1 MKMVIILALGS
12 LILPPSTPIYG
23 QAAAVVDDSGFA
35 GLQVIRCDAQLE
47 PPAWALYERQM
58 IDTLN
63 RAGIEFYDTYVQADG
78 SLEWKER
85 YEGGMNSSDDA
96 YEAFRGYSLLTAL
109 GGSEEIDRRHRLVWE
124 GITKQ
129 FTRYGQI
136 YREFDSNWDWMHHGE
151 GYISLYPMG
160 MVEPEDALFRDRS
173 VRFAAMYIGEDPEAP
188 NWDPEHKIIRSV
200 MNGSR
205 GPKMEWVKRDWIP
218 TNANL
223 TYYPLPYFDIPGVL
237 GSTAWINDHPDND
250 QFGKLVKAMSDRMAK
265 GDVPINLAAT
275 ALIANAYLYTGDD
288 KYVQWVKD
296 YVGTWEK
303 VTKQNGGITPD
314 NIGLSGK
321 VGEYTGHWWG
331 GYYGWV
337 WPRGGTDV
345 VLAELTSAKVATLLT
360 GDKRYSELPRSQM
373 AVMREQGKL
382 ENGKYV
388 MPIRHDERGWY
399 HYSAEIAYPYVNLW
413 YLYHNED
420 DWNQIERLAE
430 ADLKRDGQIGD
441 SDLAWA
447 YFVRGRNPDF
457 PIKAFQSDFKFV
469 AEKLN
474 IIRNERGDPESW
486 VDNKWIIPDP
496 IRMDN
501 LVRLTV
507 GGMPIHK
514 RGEMLHAQ
522 VRYFD
527 GENKRSGLPPDV
539 ATLVSRIE
547 EDWIQIE
554 VSNVNQFE
562 SRKLIIQGG
571 TYGEHQIES
580 VTIHS
585 AESSEA
591 VPSPPTRIDARAFT
605 MELGPGAGAT
615 VQLKLRRYENK
626 PSYQFP
632 WKL

>member
-1 MKMVIILALGS
+1 MIKIILTSVAPLLLLS
-12 LILPPSTPIYG
+12 LISFG
-23 QAAAVVDDSGFA
+23 ASDAKA
-35 GLQVIRCDAQLE
+35 GLGNSDWVVVRVDTQKE
-47 PPAWALYERQM
+47 PPAWALYERQL

-63 RAGIEFYDTYVQADG
+63 RAGIEFYDTYVLKDG

-85 YEGGMNSSDDA
+85 YEGGMNSSDDL

-109 GGSEEIDRRHRLVWE
+109 GGSDEIDKRHRFVWE
-124 GITKQ
+124 GITRQ
-129 FTRYGQI
+129 FTRYGQV

-188 NWDPEHKIIRSV
+188 NWDPKHKIIRSV

-223 TYYPLPYFDIPGVL
+223 TYYPLPFFDIPGVDA
-237 GSTAWINDHPDND
+237 STAWINDHPDND

-275 ALIANAYLYTGDD
+275 ALIANAYLYTGDK
-288 KYVQWVKD
+288 KYIQWVKD
-296 YVGTWEK
+296 YVGMWENL
-303 VTKQNGGITPD
+303 TKQNNGITPD
-314 NIGLSGK
+314 NVGLSGK
-321 VGEYTGHWWG
+321 IGEYTGHWWG

-360 GDKRYSELPRSQM
+360 GDKRYGELPRSQM
-373 AVMREQGKL
+373 AVMREQGRV

-399 HYSAEIAYPYVNLW
+399 HYSSEIAYPYVNLW
-413 YLYHNED
+413 YLYHDED
-420 DWNQIERLAE
+420 DWSQIERLAE
-430 ADLKRDGQIGD
+430 SELKLGGKIKDPDLG
-441 SDLAWA
+441 WA
-447 YFVRGRNPDF
+447 YFVRGRNPDY
-457 PIKAFQSDFKFV
+457 PVEAFQGDFKFV

-474 IIRNERGDPESW
+474 TIRNENGDPETW
-486 VDNKWIIPDP
+486 VDSKWIDPDP
-496 IRMDN
+496 VRMDN
-501 LVRLTV
+501 LVRLTI

-527 GENKRSGLPPDV
+527 GEEKRSGFPPDV
-539 ATLVSRIE
+539 AALVSRIE
-547 EDWIQIE
+547 EDWIQIDI
-554 VSNVNQFE
+554 SNVNQFE
-562 SRKLIIQGG
+562 RRQLVIQGG
-571 TYGEHQIES
+571 TYGEHQIQS
-580 VTIHS
+580 VAIDG
-585 AESSEA
+585 SSDTHKVE
-591 VPSPPTRIDARAFT
+591 ARAVT
-605 MELGPGAGAT
+605 LDLGPGAGFS
-615 VQLKLRRYENK
+615 LRVSLDRYKNK
-626 PSYQFP
+626 PTYQFP
-632 WKL
+632 WKLQ